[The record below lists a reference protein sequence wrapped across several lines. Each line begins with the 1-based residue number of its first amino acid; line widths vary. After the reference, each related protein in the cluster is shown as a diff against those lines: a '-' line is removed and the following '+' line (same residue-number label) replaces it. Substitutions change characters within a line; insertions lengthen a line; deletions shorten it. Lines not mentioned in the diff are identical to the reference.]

1 VRYIVLV
8 VSILFFSSGHLR
20 AQITLSGTDYPTV
33 LTGTDSFR
41 VSTYNAAFPSFAA
54 ASAAIWDMTTITD
67 SVPIFLGFRVPDDVY
82 QFADS
87 TQYHIGMF
95 NYNGNTSSSL
105 SSSSLS
111 QIHDIASKRSI
122 GLFGI
127 TAIPFD
133 TLYIPAQTIVYSAP
147 ATRIS
152 FPCGY
157 GNSWLSSY
165 HKDVAFELSI
175 DTYSL
180 LHEPGVD
187 RVYVNR
193 KDTVTGWGQMR
204 VRNSSGTPSEYFD
217 VLQVQTTTRTT
228 DSFFLSGVP
237 ASPVVLTMLS
247 LYQAPQDSSFIQYY
261 YRKGE
266 VTPVAKVEF
275 RDQAFTMPIRT
286 ITYFQHKAEVSIN
299 SSNIDYQL
307 QGFPNPT
314 KGRKIYFKLP
324 ERNAAYQAV
333 ISDVYG
339 RNHLTLPLTTENG
352 MHFLNLPENTV
363 PGTYFVQLLKNG
375 QSLGK
380 TTVTIGE

>member
-82 QFADS
+82 QYADS
-87 TQYHIGMF
+87 NQYHIGMF
-95 NYNGNTSSSL
+95 NYDGNAGSTLGSSALDENG
-105 SSSSLS
+105 
-111 QIHDIASKRSI
+111 ISI
-122 GLFGI
+122 FSYKKNLAPI
-127 TAIPFD
+127 TAAPYD
-133 TLYIPAQTIVYSAP
+133 TFYIPAQTIVYSAP

-152 FPCGY
+152 FPCSY
-157 GNSWLSSY
+157 GNSWESDY
-165 HKDVAFELSI
+165 HKDVAFELSV
-175 DTYSL
+175 DVFSL
-180 LHEPGVD
+180 LHEPGID

-204 VRNSSGTPSEYFD
+204 VKNSSGTPSEYFD

-247 LYQAPQDSSFIQYY
+247 LYQAQQDSSFVQYY

-286 ITYFQHKAEVSIN
+286 TTYFQHKAEVSIH

-314 KGRKIYFKLP
+314 KGRKICFKLP
-324 ERNAAYQAV
+324 EWNAAYQAV
-333 ISDVYG
+333 ISDVSG
-339 RNHLTLPLTTENG
+339 RNHRTLTLETENG
-352 MHFLNLPENTV
+352 MHFLNFSENTV
-363 PGTYFVQLLKNG
+363 PGTYFVQLLHNG